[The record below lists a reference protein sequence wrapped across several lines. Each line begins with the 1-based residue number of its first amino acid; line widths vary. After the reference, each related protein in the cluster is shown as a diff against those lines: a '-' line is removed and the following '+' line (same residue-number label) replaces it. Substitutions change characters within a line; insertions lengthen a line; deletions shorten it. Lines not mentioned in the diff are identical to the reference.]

1 MEAFLGWLPLIV
13 IFVLLIV
20 LAVYQMRS
28 YGRHV
33 DRVQTINDEIL
44 ALNREMIGELR
55 QIKEILRDRK

>member
-13 IFVLLIV
+13 IFVLFIA
-20 LAVYQMRS
+20 LAVHQMRS

-44 ALNREMIGELR
+44 AINREMIGELR

>member
-1 MEAFLGWLPLIV
+1 MEAFLAWLPLIFFLV
-13 IFVLLIV
+13 LFVA

-44 ALNREMIGELR
+44 AINREMIGELR